1 MAQQASRQRK
11 RWPPSRFDDE
21 TVFWLVVGGLSW
33 WMIW

>member
-1 MAQQASRQRK
+1 MAQQAHRPK
-11 RWPPSRFDDE
+11 RRRPPSRLDDE

>member
-11 RWPPSRFDDE
+11 RWPPSRIDAE